1 MENKHNKMTDFTIE
15 ALIKGDTSTN
25 CINQH
30 IKEHYPDLCLQFVQ
44 LMQLVLDDTSF
55 DVEQPNIET
64 LEHLDIFLG
73 SYKQLVDSSK
83 NTSVTLEE
91 LIELDNS
98 ADYID
103 EPPGPIFAV
112 FSLLGLLSLLN
123 TKDLNSQQYSD
134 TKNTIEQSFL
144 LAKSHAS
151 YANFR
156 HDISQNLH
164 IDEVNKQSKQTSNFE
179 SKARTEA
186 VIDYIAEAT
195 TFIKWILPKTSV
207 ETLFTDITKLISQG
221 HTEKLHAYFGQC
233 STMSSPKLFDDAGG
247 IKIKDTRIERVI
259 DQIQKYFDSNTTD
272 DDLNYLK
279 SAKPPSKKFNPEN
292 WNRRSKYPEYS
303 LVVSVASSATGS
315 VGLAGRLEDLI
326 EKDHSKLYISLSN
339 I

>member
-15 ALIKGDTSTN
+15 ALINGDTSTN

-30 IKEHYPDLCLQFVQ
+30 IKEYHPDLCLYFKQ

-64 LEHLDIFLG
+64 LEHLAIFLD

-91 LIELDNS
+91 LIELDIS

-112 FSLLGLLSLLN
+112 FSLLSLLSLLN
-123 TKDLNSQQYSD
+123 VKGLNSQQHSD
-134 TKNTIEQSFL
+134 IKNAIDQSFL

-151 YANFR
+151 YAHFR
-156 HDISQNLH
+156 HDINHKMH
-164 IDEVNKQSKQTSNFE
+164 IEEVNKQRKLKSSIE

-186 VIDYIAEAT
+186 VLDYIAEAT
-195 TFIKWILPKTSV
+195 TFIKWISPKTSV
-207 ETLFTDITKLISQG
+207 QSVFTDIKKLISQD
-221 HTEKLHAYFGQC
+221 HTEKLHAYFGQR
-233 STMSSPKLFDDAGG
+233 STMSSPKLFDGAGG
-247 IKIKDTRIERVI
+247 IKIKDTRIERAI
-259 DQIQKYFDSNTTD
+259 DQIQKYFDTNTTD

-279 SAKPPSKKFNPEN
+279 SEKPPSRKFNFDN
-292 WNRRSKYPEYS
+292 WNNRSKNPEYS
-303 LVVSVASSATGS
+303 LIVSVASSATGS

-326 EKDHSKLYISLSN
+326 EKDLSKQYIVPSN